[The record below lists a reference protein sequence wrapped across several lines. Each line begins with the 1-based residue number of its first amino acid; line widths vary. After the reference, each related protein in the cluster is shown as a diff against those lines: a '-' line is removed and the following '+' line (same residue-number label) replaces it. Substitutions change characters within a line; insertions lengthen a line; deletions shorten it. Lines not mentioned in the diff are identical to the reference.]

1 MRTHSGGRGC
11 ALDGERVRSS
21 GREAYQTGR
30 GCALAL
36 PEAVDGVAVVCC
48 CSSVAAVDA
57 WTVARRSERIKTRV
71 RESDES
77 EERKEGKGIKKGS
90 GNYCQNLI

>member
-1 MRTHSGGRGC
+1 MVYGC
-11 ALDGERVRSS
+11 APRANGA

-30 GCALAL
+30 WCTLARS
-36 PEAVDGVAVVCC
+36 EAVDGVAPVCC
-48 CSSVAAVDA
+48 CSSVDAVDA
-57 WTVARRSERIKTRV
+57 WTVARRSERIKTRG

-77 EERKEGKGIKKGS
+77 EERKDGNGIKKGS